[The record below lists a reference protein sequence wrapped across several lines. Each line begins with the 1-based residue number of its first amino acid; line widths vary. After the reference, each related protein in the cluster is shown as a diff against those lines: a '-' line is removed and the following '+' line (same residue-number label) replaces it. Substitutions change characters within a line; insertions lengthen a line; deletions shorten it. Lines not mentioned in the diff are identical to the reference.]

1 MNCFHL
7 PINIDAETTKFQSSI
22 HHQNAKSSNGK
33 VNSGQLIR
41 QCLSQISPDK
51 PEQAIA
57 AAKVM
62 QCALREIVS
71 EERVR
76 RSLAEFYGVNY
87 LLTSLNQ
94 AIETYE
100 KETRL
105 DELLFIAM
113 RIGRELS
120 PTNSADFSVAVDRI
134 M

>member
-7 PINIDAETTKFQSSI
+7 PINIDAEVTHFQPSI
-22 HHQNAKSSNGK
+22 HHSCKHSAEGK
-33 VNSGQLIR
+33 VSSGQLIR
-41 QCLSQISPDK
+41 NCLSQITPDQ

-62 QCALREIVS
+62 QCALREITNT
-71 EERVR
+71 ERVR

-94 AIETYE
+94 AIDTYE
-100 KETRL
+100 KESRI

-113 RIGRELS
+113 RIGRELA
-120 PTNSADFSVAVDRI
+120 PNSIDFSVSVDRLT
-134 M
+134 